1 MNIMMKHIAVA
12 LVATLT
18 GLAVA
23 FAQTVDVSGKWDVTF
38 NTQQGQLPASMTLTK
53 DADKITGTLSSQQGD
68 TPVTAEVKDKGV
80 TIYASVQTNN
90 GALQIVMSGTVD
102 GDAMKGTVDFG
113 GRGSAEWSAKRTA
126 SAPAAS
132 QEKPA
137 ATMTGTWAIEA
148 THSAGTSTPTATI
161 TQSGE
166 KLSGKYVGSYGESEL
181 TGSIKANEF
190 TFTVEIGQEQ
200 KVKVVYN
207 GTLSGDTIKGS
218 LTMGEMGEG
227 TFTGKR
233 K

>member
-1 MNIMMKHIAVA
+1 MSIALFAVITFVA
-12 LVATLT
+12 AL
-18 GLAVA
+18 G
-23 FAQTVDVSGKWDVTF
+23 AQTVDVTGKWDVTF
-38 NTQQGQLPASMTLTK
+38 NTQQGQLPGTMSIVK
-53 DADKITGTLSSQQGD
+53 EGDKLTGTLSSQQGD
-68 TPVTAEVKDKGV
+68 VPITAEVKDKGV

-90 GALQIVMSGTVD
+90 GALQIVMTGTVD
-102 GDAMKGTVDFG
+102 GDSINGSVDFG
-113 GRGSAEWSAKRTA
+113 GRGSADWSAKRTA
-126 SAPAAS
+126 SAQPPA
-132 QEKPA
+132 QDKPA

-166 KLSGKYVGSYGESEL
+166 KLSGKYVGSYGESPL
-181 TGSIKANEF
+181 TGSIKGTEF
-190 TFTVEIGQEQ
+190 TFTVEIGTEQ

-227 TFTGKR
+227 TFVGKR